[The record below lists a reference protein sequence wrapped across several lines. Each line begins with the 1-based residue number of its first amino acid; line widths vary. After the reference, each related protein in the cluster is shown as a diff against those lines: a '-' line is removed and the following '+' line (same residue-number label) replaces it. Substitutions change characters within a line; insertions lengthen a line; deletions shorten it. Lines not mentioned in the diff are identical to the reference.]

1 MCACCRPRW
10 RLDLHRDG
18 HVRVARVRLMA
29 RLRAR
34 QEPVPARLRTRP
46 FQAEQGLVHRVWEQA
61 APRLPDVRRGQRW
74 TPLHRRIPRLRHRL
88 TEQPEGDRVA
98 VPQVV
103 RRVVLVAVPQGVLVA
118 RAAQQVMAAGEVLV
132 ARGPALPTFHR

>member
-18 HVRVARVRLMA
+18 HVRVALVRLMA
-29 RLRAR
+29 RLRSR
-34 QEPVPARLRTRP
+34 QEPAPARLRTRP

-61 APRLPDVRRGQRW
+61 APRLPDVRRGQ
-74 TPLHRRIPRLRHRL
+74 
-88 TEQPEGDRVA
+88 PEGGRVA
-98 VPQVV
+98 VPQVA
-103 RRVVLVAVPQGVLVA
+103 RRVVMVAVPQVALVP
-118 RAAQQVMAAGEVLV
+118 RAVQQVMAAGEVLV